1 MSLVA
6 IKLSDKRTS
15 WKKALGLV
23 LGLRVFQDG
32 FFHFDFFFWRPF
44 FWDPKTAVTF
54 IRRTL

>member
-32 FFHFDFFFWRPF
+32 FFHLEFFFSRGLF
-44 FWDPKTAVTF
+44 SGIPKQQ
-54 IRRTL
+54 